1 MAEGG
6 ALREWVFN
14 YIDRDFLQ
22 MQDIFNSAETV
33 KFINNYMEI
42 RRGKERLKL
51 FQDCLTISYIPAVVS
66 EIYGIRL
73 ICE

>member
-1 MAEGG
+1 
-6 ALREWVFN
+6 
-14 YIDRDFLQ
+14 